1 MSKHHS
7 LWDTS
12 FGRKSMIINVL
23 RAPEAVFCF
32 WQQNAKEHNQ
42 KQGAGRRGGKRGGS
56 LDCYPTAGETVL
68 LFQFTPDRKLCQ
80 L

>member
-1 MSKHHS
+1 MSKSYFKIVIFCLSGIIMSKHHS

-32 WQQNAKEHNQ
+32 
-42 KQGAGRRGGKRGGS
+42 
-56 LDCYPTAGETVL
+56 
-68 LFQFTPDRKLCQ
+68 
-80 L
+80 